1 MNTSSNDHVADQA
14 TKIDRASI
22 DIFSPAIAMRVLL
35 FLAVLVISLVGAKA
49 ANDWSH
55 TDVEMFEIQAALEKA
70 EGEGV
75 NFYSFLGLTP
85 SASMSDIRKAYRQRS
100 LEWHPDKN
108 PNAPEVHQRFERLG
122 RIHSI
127 LRDER
132 RDRYNHFLSF
142 GFPKWRGTGYYYS
155 RYRPGL
161 PLILCLLLFS
171 SMGVQLAVKKSQWRK
186 SQRRYENLC
195 RSALAAAWGP
205 AFQTPLTPSSK
216 PRPSEKKVRVPM
228 YGYFDMPL
236 APKEAEIV
244 AGTVNWDKEADKVR
258 EALHAPLPVT
268 DDEVQFIELVVF
280 GDGSLALHDAATR
293 ELMPLEPV
301 LDSDMPTLMSTWP
314 VQLCKKLAGTH
325 KAAPEAVP
333 EPVAEPT
340 TSTSAIS
347 KKEAKRRKRAG
358 KT

>member
-1 MNTSSNDHVADQA
+1 
-14 TKIDRASI
+14 
-22 DIFSPAIAMRVLL
+22 MRVLL
-35 FLAVLVISLVGAKA
+35 FLAVLVVCLVGTKA

-55 TDVEMFEIQAALEKA
+55 TDIEMFEIQAALEKA

-108 PNAPEVHQRFERLG
+108 PNAAEVHQRFERLG

-161 PLILCLLLFS
+161 PLILSLLLLLS
-171 SMGVQLAVKKSQWRK
+171 VGVQLVVKKSQWRK

-205 AFQTPLTPSSK
+205 AFQTPLAPSSK
-216 PRPSEKKVRVPM
+216 PRPAEKKVKVPM
-228 YGYFDMPL
+228 HGYFDMPP
-236 APKEAEIV
+236 APREADIT
-244 AGTVNWDKEADKVR
+244 AGTVNWDREADKVR
-258 EALHAPLPVT
+258 EALHAPSPET
-268 DDEVQFIELVVF
+268 DDEVPLIELVVF
-280 GDGSLALHDAATR
+280 GDGSLALYEAATR
-293 ELMPLEPV
+293 ELIPLEPV

-314 VQLCKKLAGTH
+314 FQLWKKLAGSREV
-325 KAAPEAVP
+325 APEAVP
-333 EPVAEPT
+333 EQATEPIAEPIAEPTAEPT
-340 TSTSAIS
+340 TNTSAIS